1 MYSRVC
7 VCVCSHRCYVWRI
20 LVKTGSGTRLTCDG
34 PKTFVSRRG
43 DLRVTTYFRE
53 PPLSGRTPQVAEV
66 RWRQDGEERTPSCL
80 RGPYSSVICISYDS
94 IMERL
99 PALNGICFRRKCDE
113 IISRNYILEIFYVQ
127 FILLPLLTT
136 IINRKNE
143 TYKYVLQNYFS

>member
-1 MYSRVC
+1 MGSFSLVSFKLDTLHEANVFVC

-99 PALNGICFRRKCDE
+99 PALNGICFAENATKLYRE
-113 IISRNYILEIFYVQ
+113 IIYWKFFTFNLYCYRY
-127 FILLPLLTT
+127 
-136 IINRKNE
+136 
-143 TYKYVLQNYFS
+143 